1 MICTVAAALRGGPI
15 NRVDIESDIQMKSH
29 KSAVREVALPLKRPN
44 RKGNVTE
51 NYEGS
56 GCPINCGTRRINYA
70 RGVRIRTSHDPFPAL
85 SFSLSAFLPWRHLQ
99 VQRPTYCRVT
109 VASRGQC
116 CVLLPL
122 GRGMRACILKGD
134 HHRREDRQNPHTAN
148 EAATAEE
155 PHVDR
160 KNRPMIVL
168 ICIRVLCAGYR

>member
-29 KSAVREVALPLKRPN
+29 KSAVREVALKRPN

-56 GCPINCGTRRINYA
+56 GCPIDCGTRRINYA

-85 SFSLSAFLPWRHLQ
+85 SFSLSLFTFLSWRHLQ
-99 VQRPTYCRVT
+99 VQRPTYRGVT

-134 HHRREDRQNPHTAN
+134 HHRREDRQNPHTAS

-155 PHVDR
+155 PQVDR
-160 KNRPMIVL
+160 KKPMIVL
-168 ICIRVLCAGYR
+168 ICMRVLCAGYR